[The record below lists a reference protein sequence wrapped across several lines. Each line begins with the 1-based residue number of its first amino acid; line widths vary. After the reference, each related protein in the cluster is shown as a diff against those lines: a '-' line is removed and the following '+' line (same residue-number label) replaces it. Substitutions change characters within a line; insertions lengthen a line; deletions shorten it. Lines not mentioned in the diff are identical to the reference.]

1 MTASEIA
8 KQLGAPIE
16 GDGGREIL
24 SGNSLERARESE
36 IAFAEGDE
44 REKAAG
50 ESCAGCLLVRPGVGG
65 LDGRTLIRV
74 PKPRNSFA
82 RVLRWLHPEAAPVP
96 GVHPTAIVAESA
108 ELDQGVSVGPHAVIG
123 EGARIGR
130 NTQLSAQVK
139 IGERSTLGAECRV
152 HPGVAVS
159 HDVAIGDRVTLH
171 AGAVIGADGFGFAF
185 EDDHYEKFPQTGT
198 VEIGNDV
205 EIGANSCVDRAALE
219 KTVIGDGAKLDNLVH
234 IGHSCRIG
242 RHVVIAAQTGL
253 SGGVVVEDY
262 VVMGGQVGIGERA
275 HIGKRA
281 VVGGQCGI
289 LPHRRIEPGATV
301 WGTPSRPH
309 GEYLRKLAL
318 FGRLP
323 KLVAELKALGKRIAA
338 LEPRK

>member
-1 MTASEIA
+1 MGGKGVE
-8 KQLGAPIE
+8 GAGE

-65 LDGRTLIRV
+65 LDGRPLIRV

-130 NTQLSAQVK
+130 DTQISAQVK

-159 HDVAIGDRVTLH
+159 HDVAIGARVTLH

-253 SGGVVVEDY
+253 SGGVIVEDY
-262 VVMGGQVGIGERA
+262 VVMGGQVGIGEKA

-318 FGRLP
+318 FSRLP

-338 LEPRK
+338 LESRK

>member
-8 KQLGAPIE
+8 EQLGAPVE

-24 SGNSLERARESE
+24 SGNSLERAAESE

-50 ESCAGCLLVRPGVGG
+50 ESRAGCLLVRPGVGG
-65 LDGRTLIRV
+65 LDGRTVIRV
-74 PKPRNSFA
+74 PKPRNTFA

-130 NTQLSAQVK
+130 NTQVSAQAT
-139 IGERSTLGAECRV
+139 IGERSILGAECRV

-262 VVMGGQVGIGERA
+262 VVMGGQVGIGEKA
-275 HIGKRA
+275 HIGERA

-289 LPHRRIEPGATV
+289 LPHRRIEAGVTV

-318 FGRLP
+318 FSRLP
-323 KLVAELKALGKRIAA
+323 KLVAELKALGKRIAV
-338 LEPRK
+338 LESRK

>member
-96 GVHPTAIVAESA
+96 GVHPTATVAESA

-262 VVMGGQVGIGERA
+262 VVMGGQVGIGEKA

-323 KLVAELKALGKRIAA
+323 RLVAELKALGKRIAA
-338 LEPRK
+338 LESRK